1 MEDRILDFV
10 KKISLNL
17 SKTFKFD
24 IWESDDIEQEV
35 YLLMIEAQKEFDPN
49 RGDEYTFYFNYIKSR
64 LMNFKRDNYSTN
76 RYKMGILDA
85 KSLDLDVIENI
96 DQFIGQY
103 KEIIN
108 SRIDSSFRADYLR
121 YCEGVKIP
129 HKRKNLILNH
139 MREIIQRSI
148 KNEEIMSEDFV

>member
-1 MEDRILDFV
+1 MEQKILDFV
-10 KKISLNL
+10 DKISLNL

-24 IWESDDIEQEV
+24 IWESDDIKQEV
-35 YLLMIEAQKEFDPN
+35 YFLMIEAQNEFDPD
-49 RGDEYTFYFNYIKSR
+49 RGDEYTFYFNYIKNR

-76 RYKMGILDA
+76 QYKMGILDA
-85 KSLDLDVIENI
+85 KSLDLDIIENI

-121 YCEGVKIP
+121 YCEGIKIP

-148 KNEEIMSEDFV
+148 KNEEISCRDLI